1 MRRFL
6 KKINTKKTWHIV
18 AINTFIVGIAS
29 WSLVDHYRNFSFSKD
44 SDPIY
49 RVESFLL
56 DLKIRLRGP
65 LKTSGKVGILAIDE
79 ASIEEFGRWPFS
91 RRYYGQAFE
100 NLKKIGVEWIGFDTI
115 FSEPES
121 AYLEDFKSQIIKGT
135 NESNVNVSLAEID
148 RMMKV
153 SPSDESFAL
162 SIKNFANVVLG
173 YFFFSS
179 EHEVKENL
187 SDRPRF
193 EGFETLVD
201 SGVEAEYP
209 QGKTIVDYPRLKK
222 AYGLVNN
229 TSLYLQSSKM
239 SGFFSN
245 DSDSDAINRWGILL
259 ANINGELMP
268 SLSLKTVSEYLG
280 KIPYITFDDFGIE
293 SVFLLDEEDPET
305 VIELPIDPRGAGRL
319 LINPL
324 GPAKSFKH
332 YSLKDAY
339 YNQFTEDEKKAL
351 NGSVLL
357 LGATATG
364 INDIRPNPFD
374 GTLDG
379 VENHAAIME
388 NIITQNFLKR
398 PKDIYGIEILIAL
411 AIGVIFTPIMI
422 WSNSVVSGLSVVI
435 FLMGYYY
442 FDQSFWFEKGIWA
455 YMAIP
460 CFEIVTIYLLN
471 TLYKYRTEENEKKV
485 VKGAFQH
492 YLSPDV
498 IEQVLEDPTS
508 LKLGGEKK
516 NLTVLFSDVRSF
528 TTISESLEPEK
539 LSELMNDYF
548 TPMTDIVLNSGGVL
562 DKYIGDAIMA
572 FWGAPL
578 ELKNAAD
585 LAATSSIEMLFA
597 LDRLKDDFIKKG
609 FPPIDIGIGL
619 NTGAMSVGNM
629 GSGDRF
635 TYTVMGDAVNLGARL
650 EGLTKEYG
658 VKILISENTVKSLT
672 PEKFFIRDLDDI
684 RVKGKT
690 DPVKVFELMRPD
702 FLYQESHLNEF
713 IDIFESARSEYT
725 SRSFEKAKILFNQC
739 LQLKQ
744 DDLSTIMYLKRVG
757 DYVGNPPEENWDG
770 VYNYTHK

>member
-1 MRRFL
+1 MLRLL
-6 KKINTKKTWHIV
+6 KKINTRKTWHIV
-18 AINTFIVGIAS
+18 AINTLIVGVAS
-29 WSLVDHYRNFSFSKD
+29 WSLVDHYRNFSFSNE

-56 DLKIRLRGP
+56 DFKLRLRGP

-79 ASIEEFGRWPFS
+79 SSIEEFGRWPFS

-100 NLKKIGVEWIGFDTI
+100 NLKTIGVEWIGFDTI
-115 FSEPES
+115 FSEPER

-135 NESNVNVSLAEID
+135 NGVSVNVPVSEID
-148 RMMKV
+148 RMMQV
-153 SPSDESFAL
+153 SPSDEIFAS
-162 SIKNFANVVLG
+162 SIKKFANVVLG

-187 SDRPRF
+187 GDRPRF
-193 EGFETLVD
+193 EAFDALVN

-209 QGKTIVDYPRLKK
+209 QDKTIMDYPRLKK

-229 TSLYLQSSKM
+229 TPLYLKSSQM

-259 ANINGELMP
+259 ANVNGELMP
-268 SLSLKTVSEYLG
+268 SLSLKTVAEYLR
-280 KIPYITFDDFGIE
+280 KMPYITFDEFGVE
-293 SVFLLDEEDPET
+293 SVFLLDEEDPEK
-305 VIELPIDPRGAGRL
+305 VIELPMDPRGAGRI

-339 YNQFTEDEKKAL
+339 YNQFTEEQKNAL
-351 NGSVLL
+351 KGSVLL

-398 PKDIYGIEILIAL
+398 PKDIYGIEILIVL
-411 AIGVIFTPIMI
+411 AIGLLFTPIMI
-422 WSNSVVSGLSVVI
+422 WSNSIISGLSVVI
-435 FLMGYYY
+435 FIMGYYY
-442 FDQSFWFEKGIWA
+442 FDQSFWFEQGIWA

-460 CFEIVTIYLLN
+460 CFEIVAIFLFT

-498 IEQVLEDPTS
+498 IEQVLEDPAS

-528 TTISESLEPEK
+528 TTISESLTPEK

-578 ELKNAAD
+578 ELKDAAD

-597 LDRLKDDFIKKG
+597 LDKLKDDFTKKG

-619 NTGAMSVGNM
+619 NTGPMSVGNM

-635 TYTVMGDAVNLGARL
+635 TYTVMGDAVNLGSRL

-658 VKILISENTVKSLT
+658 VKILISENTAKSLT
-672 PEKFFIRDLDDI
+672 PGKFFIRDLDDI

-690 DPVKVFELMRPD
+690 EPVKVFELMRPD
-702 FLYQESHLNEF
+702 FLYQEAHILEF
-713 IDIFESARSEYT
+713 IEIFESARSEYA
-725 SRSFEKAKILFNQC
+725 SRSFEKAKILFSQC

-744 DDLSTIMYLKRVG
+744 DDLSTIMYLKRV
-757 DYVGNPPEENWDG
+757 DAYLGNPPEENWDG
-770 VYNYTHK
+770 VYNYAHK